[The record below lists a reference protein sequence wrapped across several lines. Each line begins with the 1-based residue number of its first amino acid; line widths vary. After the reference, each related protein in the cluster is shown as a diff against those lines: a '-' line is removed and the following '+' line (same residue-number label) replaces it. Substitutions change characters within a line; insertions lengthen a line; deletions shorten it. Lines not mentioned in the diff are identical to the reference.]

1 MSIPTDFSFPRQYE
15 CEIVEELP
23 GGDTPSHHY
32 FQPSS
37 HSGGKDGVLL
47 RLDPE
52 DSLSWLG
59 TFAFGAYGRS
69 GVSRVLSMPDPTKVC
84 VVAKGEGYIVLASDP
99 RRWQPVCVSPVV
111 DIRSIPEAG
120 LVIFADFTALAAY
133 GGEGLRWRTKR
144 LTWSNMKLIEV
155 TKKKIVGEYDDLG
168 SDQPKTF
175 EVDVATGT
183 HIGGVED

>member
-1 MSIPTDFSFPRQYE
+1 
-15 CEIVEELP
+15 
-23 GGDTPSHHY
+23 
-32 FQPSS
+32 
-37 HSGGKDGVLL
+37 
-47 RLDPE
+47 
-52 DSLSWLG
+52 
-59 TFAFGAYGRS
+59 
-69 GVSRVLSMPDPTKVC
+69 MPDTTQVC
-84 VVAKGEGYIVLASDP
+84 VVSKGDGYIVLASDP

-155 TKKKIVGEYDDLG
+155 RDEEDRRGIRRSG